1 LLNLLYPCQCSRKDI
16 FERQA
21 DHGVY
26 DGHCLNHSVNQR
38 NVTSLRLKIP
48 QTTVSFIDAI
58 QGRTEQELAKHVGDF
73 VMFRK
78 DQIYAYH
85 LAVILDDNAQGI
97 TEILRGYDLLDSTY
111 QQIHLQRLLKV
122 HTPHYAHIPVINGA
136 DGAKL
141 SKQTFADDVSFL
153 PIGQTLVRVFEH
165 LHLKPPTELN
175 ESSPNEILKWGI
187 NNWSLKRIPSKT
199 CMSLRH

>member
-1 LLNLLYPCQCSRKDI
+1 
-16 FERQA
+16 
-21 DHGVY
+21 
-26 DGHCLNHSVNQR
+26 
-38 NVTSLRLKIP
+38 
-48 QTTVSFIDAI
+48 
-58 QGRTEQELAKHVGDF
+58 
-73 VMFRK
+73 
-78 DQIYAYH
+78 
-85 LAVILDDNAQGI
+85 
-97 TEILRGYDLLDSTY
+97 
-111 QQIHLQRLLKV
+111 
-122 HTPHYAHIPVINGA
+122 VINGA